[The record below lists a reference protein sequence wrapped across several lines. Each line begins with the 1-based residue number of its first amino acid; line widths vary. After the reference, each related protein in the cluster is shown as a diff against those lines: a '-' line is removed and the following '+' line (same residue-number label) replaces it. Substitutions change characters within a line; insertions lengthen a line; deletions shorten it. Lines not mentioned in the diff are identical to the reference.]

1 MNFIRRRLAAMM
13 RHMDAEPTIT
23 KDELADLAGKYFL
36 EASID
41 EIPSRL
47 WIDTAEQLEQSYLRA
62 CFDSG
67 FSAPCLVRLAALGSA
82 LDDRYGVSLVVV
94 AYTSDREWDEIEA
107 ASAALQ
113 KVR

>member
-13 RHMDAEPTIT
+13 RRMDAEPTIT
-23 KDELADLAGKYFL
+23 KDELADLAGQYFL
-36 EASID
+36 RASIED
-41 EIPSRL
+41 IPSRL

-62 CFDSG
+62 CFDG
-67 FSAPCLVRLAALGSA
+67 GASASALLRLSALGSA
-82 LDDRYGVSLVVV
+82 LDDRYGVNLICV
-94 AYTSDREWDEIEA
+94 AYGRDREWEEIEA